1 MSGGI
6 IHVCMCCMF
15 TVFPTESMLEEM
27 NARARKHR
35 RSAPK
40 PVSTI
45 ISAPQDFR
53 RVCAIV
59 DADHLP
65 DTVRRVKLLK
75 HSSDR
80 PLGFYIRDGTSV
92 RVTPYGLEKVPGIFI
107 SRLVPGGLAESTGL
121 LAVNDEILEVNAIE
135 VYGKTLDQVTD
146 MMVANSQNLIITVK
160 PVSQPPV
167 TPRPAAMSSK
177 RISSTIGPSGA
188 KSYGDLPSMMG
199 SQGEITSSLPA
210 KKTSVY
216 DDKGYKR
223 SVSDFK
229 KSTSESPDSGVANG
243 PVSMNGRN
251 GLPDK
256 RHSMSSTLD
265 S

>member
-1 MSGGI
+1 
-6 IHVCMCCMF
+6 MCKNYVLSPPF
-15 TVFPTESMLEEM
+15 LPSLSLSLTESMLEEM
-27 NARARKHR
+27 NARAKKHR
-35 RSAPK
+35 RTAPR
-40 PVSTI
+40 PISTM

-167 TPRPAAMSSK
+167 TPRHPTTANK
-177 RISSTIGPSGA
+177 RTSSTIGPSGA

-199 SQGEITSSLPA
+199 GDMTSSLPT
-210 KKTSVY
+210 KVGVKSSQY
-216 DDKGYKR
+216 DDKAYKR
-223 SVSDFK
+223 AV
-229 KSTSESPDSGVANG
+229 TERPDSGVTNG
-243 PVSMNGRN
+243 PTSINSRN

-256 RHSMSSTLD
+256 RHSMNSALES
-265 S
+265 

>member
-1 MSGGI
+1 
-6 IHVCMCCMF
+6 
-15 TVFPTESMLEEM
+15 MLEEM
-27 NARARKHR
+27 KARARKNR
-35 RSAPK
+35 RTAPR
-40 PVSTI
+40 PVASTI
-45 ISAPQDFR
+45 SIGTPQDFR
-53 RVCAIV
+53 KVCAIV

-92 RVTPYGLEKVPGIFI
+92 RVTPIGLQKFAGIFI

-135 VYGKTLDQVTD
+135 VNGKSLDQVTD

-160 PVSQPPV
+160 PVNQPPI
-167 TPRPAAMSSK
+167 TPRPPANK

-199 SQGEITSSLPA
+199 GDMTSSLPT
-210 KKTSVY
+210 KKPY
-216 DDKGYKR
+216 DDKR
-223 SVSDFK
+223 SPSDLK
-229 KSTSESPDSGVANG
+229 KASVSPDSGVING
-243 PVSMNGRN
+243 PISINGRN

-256 RHSMSSTLD
+256 RHSISSSLE

>member
-1 MSGGI
+1 
-6 IHVCMCCMF
+6 
-15 TVFPTESMLEEM
+15 MLEEM

-35 RSAPK
+35 PRTAPR
-40 PVSTI
+40 PVSTT

-65 DTVRRVKLLK
+65 ETVRRVKLLK

-167 TPRPAAMSSK
+167 TPRPPNTAGGK

-188 KSYGDLPSMMG
+188 KSYGDIPSMTNSG
-199 SQGEITSSLPA
+199 DVTSH
-210 KKTSVY
+210 
-216 DDKGYKR
+216 KR
-223 SVSDFK
+223 SELK
-229 KSTSESPDSGVANG
+229 KMSESPDSGVSNG
-243 PVSMNGRN
+243 PVVTMNGSN
-251 GLPDK
+251 GLRDK
-256 RHSMSSTLD
+256 RHSMSSALE

>member
-1 MSGGI
+1 MS
-6 IHVCMCCMF
+6 CMCV
-15 TVFPTESMLEEM
+15 VFSAESMLEDM

-35 RSAPK
+35 RSAPR
-40 PVSTI
+40 PVSTT

-167 TPRPAAMSSK
+167 TPRPPAAATK
-177 RISSTIGPSGA
+177 RSSSTIGPSGA

-199 SQGEITSSLPA
+199 GDMTSSLPA
-210 KKTSVY
+210 KKTSAY

-223 SVSDFK
+223 SVSDLK
-229 KSTSESPDSGVANG
+229 KPSESPDSGMANG

-256 RHSMSSTLD
+256 RHSMSSALD